1 MNNDKDRFTFPAA
14 IFSYEDSNAV
24 IQSIA
29 FKDESLFHLKKLKE
43 LSDLVEPF
51 DIELRRNLL
60 KNVRLHD
67 KGIFRVKGNYD
78 EIYLRTRKIFE
89 DGKLPITFANNH
101 LVSLYNVGICDEN
114 TAIVIFDA
122 HADCKQEY
130 QNKKFSKA
138 TWLRRFIEF
147 SNPKQIALIGIRSLD
162 EEELEFLDENEVFY
176 LASTEIKND
185 FSKSLEEFDKFMKN
199 FESVFV
205 SFDVDVIDPSIIPGV
220 NFPEPLGLSL
230 NDVFTFFES
239 LREKKF
245 RGIDIVEFK
254 HIKGMEMNEIT
265 ITKIF
270 YRLLDVTFG

>member
-1 MNNDKDRFTFPAA
+1 MKFPAA

-29 FKDESLFHLKKLKE
+29 FEDESLFHLKKLKE
-43 LSDLVEPF
+43 LSGLVEPF
-51 DIELRRNLL
+51 DIELRKNLL

-89 DGKLPITFANNH
+89 DGKLPITFANSH

-114 TAIVIFDA
+114 TAIVVFDA

-176 LASTEIKND
+176 LTSAEIKNN

-199 FESVFV
+199 FENVFV
-205 SFDVDVIDPSIIPGV
+205 SFDADAIDPSIIPGV

-230 NDVFTFFES
+230 NDVFAFFEL
-239 LREKKF
+239 LREKRF
-245 RGIDIVEFK
+245 RGVDIVEFK
-254 HIKGMEMNEIT
+254 HIKGMEMNEVT

-270 YRLLDVTFG
+270 YRLLDVAFG